1 MRVSGNDVAA
11 FPAGEAAVAL
21 RDRMRIAWPGASRE
35 TCCAWKAVRLTTIPG
50 QEPDNASRQGSDPML
65 AFAPTSLTPV
75 LATAGIG
82 WLYYRRIR
90 RQFGRQQY
98 QPRRA
103 MLRVGLLTLVSCALL
118 VMALVLPEIGAA
130 IALGLV
136 VGCGLGALAL
146 RHVAIEA
153 ADGVR
158 WYTPNPWIGG
168 ALSLLLVGRLAWR
181 FGHGAFATGG
191 AQAAQDMSPLTLGI
205 AATLV
210 GFYVVNG
217 VGLALRMRALVL
229 PVKQNG

>member
-1 MRVSGNDVAA
+1 
-11 FPAGEAAVAL
+11 
-21 RDRMRIAWPGASRE
+21 
-35 TCCAWKAVRLTTIPG
+35 
-50 QEPDNASRQGSDPML
+50 ML

-103 MLRVGLLTLVSCALL
+103 MLRIGLLTLVSCALL
-118 VMALVLPEIGAA
+118 VVAFVLPKVGLAIVCGLAIGAG
-130 IALGLV
+130 LGLF
-136 VGCGLGALAL
+136 AL
-146 RHVAIEA
+146 RHTAIEA
-153 ADGVR
+153 VDGTR

-181 FGHGAFATGG
+181 YGHGAFATGG

-229 PVKQNG
+229 PAKQNG

>member
-1 MRVSGNDVAA
+1 
-11 FPAGEAAVAL
+11 
-21 RDRMRIAWPGASRE
+21 
-35 TCCAWKAVRLTTIPG
+35 
-50 QEPDNASRQGSDPML
+50 ML
-65 AFAPTSLTPV
+65 AFAPTALTPV

-98 QPRRA
+98 QAKRA
-103 MLRVGLLTLVSCALL
+103 MFRVGLLALVSCALL
-118 VMALVLPEIGAA
+118 VMAFVLPHVGLAIVSGLAIGAG
-130 IALGLV
+130 LGL
-136 VGCGLGALAL
+136 LAL
-146 RHVAIEA
+146 RHTAIEA
-153 ADGVR
+153 VDGAH

-168 ALSLLLVGRLAWR
+168 ALSLLLLGRLAWR
-181 FGHGAFATGG
+181 YGHGAFATGG
-191 AQAAQDMSPLTLGI
+191 AQAAQNMSPLTLGI

>member
-1 MRVSGNDVAA
+1 
-11 FPAGEAAVAL
+11 
-21 RDRMRIAWPGASRE
+21 
-35 TCCAWKAVRLTTIPG
+35 
-50 QEPDNASRQGSDPML
+50 ML

-90 RQFGRQQY
+90 RQFGRQPY

-103 MLRVGLLTLVSCALL
+103 MFRTGLLAVVCCVLL
-118 VMALVLPEIGAA
+118 VLAFVLPHVALAIMAGLAIGV
-130 IALGLV
+130 ALGL
-136 VGCGLGALAL
+136 LAL
-146 RHVAIEA
+146 RHTAIEA
-153 ADGVR
+153 VDGAR

-181 FGHGAFATGG
+181 YGHGAFAAGS
-191 AQAAQDMSPLTLGI
+191 AQAAQNLSPLTLGI

-217 VGLALRMRALVL
+217 VGLALRMRALASPL
-229 PVKQNG
+229 KQDG